1 MGIINIEGL
10 GEIEIQ
16 GDTPTPEESRLILKA
31 AEARKQEKIAQ
42 DLPSTQETFVTE
54 RELSS
59 GLTKEEISAQDKAL
73 SDFVLSPE
81 FGRLVLEVG
90 GAIGGAALTGGL
102 SAPASIARIAMISKP
117 FLKQLLKSSAGAGV
131 GSGTGGGVA
140 QIIDP
145 KDDMVKEI
153 IRASI
158 EGAAGE
164 AIGLPIAKGVE
175 KVLAPVVKTFKGADD
190 AARVIEEQREII
202 NKGLATAKTPADK
215 EALLAAAKNGVLT
228 PGLITDNQFIDILQN
243 ISEVSLLGS
252 GGIRT
257 AKEGAETIAKSGID
271 DFVEQFIK
279 TQDRVATGQLFQTAI
294 TKNQDAWNSLVKS
307 KYKNVDKLL
316 GSTKQIDPVTGI
328 EKIVDPTVINTIPY
342 KTAIKQQISKLE
354 RVAKGKSD
362 PEAISLLK
370 EQLTLPDNASFS
382 LVNDYRSKLLE
393 RGRYFSP
400 DAKNLKSFKDTYM
413 TLQPRI
419 TDLLENAPLGS
430 GVSTEAKLAWRQANQ
445 FYKEGIQDYSDEVI
459 IKLLEKDPE
468 LVFKELIKAGDR
480 PTVVKETFDIIN
492 RRFNKPGEKAVA
504 ENLKTSLKGEFL
516 RKVINDSTDSVGQY
530 SVLSSKKINDLI
542 GSGGKFEDTAKTLFT
557 GQEYSRINQ
566 LKDALEFAQG
576 RLKQT
581 GSPPGAVFFQLKQAG
596 AAGTILALGGAQ
608 AFQGDYGTAAG
619 IVLSPVA
626 LGYALSSPKVIN
638 YMIKGAKAKNPTAAG
653 TAFRQTISQL
663 ISEGTIDRK
672 EGERV
677 IQESYNTEKEAK
689 PQKQEPRSQVP
700 TAQPVAQAAPSP
712 ESPPTNIFAANTPG
726 TPMTTGVTPTAQPAQ
741 PMDKAQQYAG
751 LFPFDIAG
759 QQIAR
764 RG

>member
-1 MGIINIEGL
+1 MGIINIQGL
-10 GEIEIQ
+10 GDVEIQ
-16 GDTPTPEESRLILKA
+16 GETPTPEESRLILKA
-31 AEARKQEKIAQ
+31 VEVKKQEKIAQ
-42 DLPSTQETFVTE
+42 DLPSTQETFVTD
-54 RELSS
+54 RELTGEMVGKGSDV
-59 GLTKEEISAQDKAL
+59 DKAIG
-73 SDFVLSPE
+73 DFLTSPE
-81 FGRLVLEVG
+81 FGRLVLEIG

-102 SAPASIARIAMISKP
+102 GTPVALARIGMISKP
-117 FLKQLLKSSAGAGV
+117 FLKQLLKSSLGAGAG
-131 GSGTGGGVA
+131 SGVGGGAA
-140 QIIDP
+140 QIVDP

-153 IRASI
+153 VRASI
-158 EGAAGE
+158 EGFAGE

-175 KVLAPVVKTFKGADD
+175 KVLAPAVKTLKGADD

-202 NKGLATAKTPADK
+202 NKGLATAKTPADR

-252 GGIRT
+252 GGIRA

-279 TQDRVATGQLFQTAI
+279 TQDRSATGQLFQTAI
-294 TKNQDAWNSLVKS
+294 TKNQDAWNSLVRS

-328 EKIVDPTVINTIPY
+328 EKVIDPTVINTAPY
-342 KTAIKQQISKLE
+342 KTAIKQQIAKLE

-362 PEAISLLK
+362 PEAIALLK
-370 EQLTLPDNASFS
+370 EQLTIPDNASFS
-382 LVNDYRSKLLE
+382 LVNEYRSKLLE

-400 DAKNLKSFKDTYM
+400 DAKNLRSFKDTYM

-419 TDLLENAPLGS
+419 TDLLESAPLGS
-430 GVSTEAKLAWRQANQ
+430 GVSNEAKIAWKQANA

-468 LVFKELIKAGDR
+468 LVFKEIIKAGDR

-492 RRFNKPGEKAVA
+492 RRFSTPQEKAIA

-542 GSGGKFEDTAKTLFT
+542 GQGGKFEDTAKTLFT
-557 GQEYSRINQ
+557 KQEYSRINQ

-576 RLKQT
+576 RLKQAGT
-581 GSPPGAVFFQLKQAG
+581 PPGAIFFQLKQAG
-596 AAGTILALGGAQ
+596 AAGTILAVGGMQ
-608 AFQGDYGTAAG
+608 ALEGDYATAAG

-638 YMIKGAKAKNPTAAG
+638 YMIKGAKAKNPTIAG

-672 EGERV
+672 EGERA
-677 IQESYNTEKEAK
+677 IEQSYDIEKQSK
-689 PQKQEPRSQVP
+689 QKQEPRSQLP
-700 TAQPVAQAAPSP
+700 TAQPVAQVSPMAPTT
-712 ESPPTNIFAANTPG
+712 PPANIFAANTPG
-726 TPMTTGVTPTAQPAQ
+726 TPMTTGVTPTTQ

-751 LFPFDIAG
+751 LFPFDVTG

-764 RG
+764 QG

>member
-10 GEIEIQ
+10 GDIEIQ

-31 AEARKQEKIAQ
+31 AEVKKQEKIAQ

-54 RELSS
+54 KD
-59 GLTKEEISAQDKAL
+59 LTGEFTESDKAIGNFL
-73 SDFVLSPE
+73 TSPE
-81 FGRLVLEVG
+81 FGRLVLEIG

-102 SAPASIARIAMISKP
+102 GTPVALARIGMISKP
-117 FLKQLLKSSAGAGV
+117 FLKQLLKSSLGAGA

-140 QIIDP
+140 QIVDP

-153 IRASI
+153 VRASI
-158 EGAAGE
+158 EGFAGE

-175 KVLAPVVKTFKGADD
+175 KVLAPAIKTFKGADD
-190 AARVIEEQREII
+190 AAKIIEEQRQII

-215 EALLAAAKNGVLT
+215 EALLIAAKNGVLT
-228 PGLITDNQFIDILQN
+228 PGLITDNQFIDILQQ
-243 ISEVSLLGS
+243 ITEVSLLGS
-252 GGIRT
+252 GGIRS

-279 TQDRVATGQLFQTAI
+279 TQDRSATGQLFQTAI
-294 TKNQDAWNSLVKS
+294 TKNQDAWNSIVKS
-307 KYKNVDKLL
+307 KYQNIDKLL
-316 GSTKQIDPVTGI
+316 GSTRQVDPVTGI
-328 EKIVDPTVINTIPY
+328 EKVIDPTIINTAPY
-342 KTAIKQQISKLE
+342 KGAIKQQIAKLE

-362 PEAISLLK
+362 PEAIALLK
-370 EQLTLPDNASFS
+370 EQLTIPDNASFS

-400 DAKNLKSFKDTYM
+400 DAKNLKSFKETYM

-430 GVSTEAKLAWRQANQ
+430 GVSKEAKLAWRQANQ

-459 IKLLEKDPE
+459 VKLLEKDPE
-468 LVFKELIKAGDR
+468 LVFKEIIKAGDR

-492 RRFNKPGEKAVA
+492 RRFSAPQEKVIA

-530 SVLSSKKINDLI
+530 TVLNSKKVNNLI
-542 GSGGKFEDTAKTLFT
+542 GQGGKFEDTAKTLFT
-557 GQEYSRINQ
+557 GQEYNRLNQ

-581 GSPPGAVFFQLKQAG
+581 GAPPGSIFFQLKQA
-596 AAGTILALGGAQ
+596 AATPTVAYGTILALGGGQ
-608 AFQGDYGTAAG
+608 AFEGDYGTAAG

-638 YMIKGAKAKNPTAAG
+638 YMIKGAKAKNPTVAG

-677 IQESYNTEKEAK
+677 IQESYNIEKEAK

-700 TAQPVAQAAPSP
+700 TAQPVAQATPSL
-712 ESPPTNIFAANTPG
+712 ESPPANIFAANTPG
-726 TPMTTGVTPTAQPAQ
+726 TPMTTGVTPTAQTTQ

-764 RG
+764 QG

>member
-1 MGIINIEGL
+1 MGIIKVEGL
-10 GEIEIQ
+10 GEVQIQ

-31 AEARKQEKIAQ
+31 AEVKKQEKIAEE
-42 DLPSTQETFVTE
+42 LPSTQETFVTE

-59 GLTKEEISAQDKAL
+59 GLTKEEIAAQDKAL
-73 SDFVLSPE
+73 SDFILSPE

-102 SAPASIARIAMISKP
+102 SAPASIARIGMISKP

-153 IRASI
+153 VRASI

-164 AIGLPIAKGVE
+164 AIGLPVAKVVE
-175 KVLAPVVKTFKGADD
+175 KVLAPGVKTLKGADD
-190 AARVIEEQREII
+190 AARIIEEQREII
-202 NKGLATAKTPADK
+202 NKGLATAKTPADR
-215 EALLAAAKNGVLT
+215 EALLTAAKNGILT
-228 PGLITDNQFIDILQN
+228 PGLIADNQFIDILQN
-243 ISEVSLLGS
+243 IAEVSLLGS
-252 GGIRT
+252 GGIRA

-279 TQDRVATGQLFQTAI
+279 TQDRSATGQLFQTAI
-294 TKNQDAWNSLVKS
+294 TKNQDAWNSLVSS
-307 KYKNVDKLL
+307 KYKNIDKLL
-316 GSTKQIDPVTGI
+316 GSTRQVDPVTGI
-328 EKIVDPTVINTIPY
+328 EKVIDPTIINTIPY
-342 KTAIKQQISKLE
+342 KTAIKQQIAKLE

-362 PEAISLLK
+362 PEAIALLK
-370 EQLTLPDNASFS
+370 EQLQIPDNASFS

-400 DAKNLKSFKDTYM
+400 DAKNLRSFKDTYM

-419 TDLLENAPLGS
+419 TDLLEKAPLGS

-459 IKLLEKDPE
+459 VKLLEKDPE
-468 LVFKELIKAGDR
+468 LVFKEIIKAGDR

-492 RRFNKPGEKAVA
+492 RRFTTPTEKVVA

-516 RKVINDSTDSVGQY
+516 RKVINDSTDTVGQY
-530 SVLSSKKINDLI
+530 TVLSSKKINDLI
-542 GSGGKFEDTAKTLFT
+542 GQGGKFEDTAKALFT
-557 GQEYSRINQ
+557 NQEYNRINQ

-576 RLKQT
+576 RLKQAGT
-581 GSPPGAVFFQLKQAG
+581 PPGAIFFQLKQAG
-596 AAGTILALGGAQ
+596 AAGTILALGGMQ
-608 AFQGDYGTAAG
+608 AVEGDYGTAAG

-638 YMIKGAKAKNPTAAG
+638 YMIKGAKAKNPTATG

-663 ISEGTIDRK
+663 VSEGTIDRK

-677 IQESYNTEKEAK
+677 IQESYNIEKENK
-689 PQKQEPRSQVP
+689 PQKQEPRTQAP
-700 TAQPVAQAAPSP
+700 TTQLITQPVAQAMPTP
-712 ESPPTNIFAANTPG
+712 TTPPVNIFAANTPG
-726 TPMTTGVTPTAQPAQ
+726 TPMTTEVQPT
-741 PMDKAQQYAG
+741 DRSQQYAG
-751 LFPFDIAG
+751 LFPFDVTG

-764 RG
+764 QG

>member
-42 DLPSTQETFVTE
+42 DLPSTQETFVTD
-54 RELSS
+54 RELT
-59 GLTKEEISAQDKAL
+59 GEMVGKGADVDKAIG
-73 SDFVLSPE
+73 DFLTSPE
-81 FGRLVLEVG
+81 FGRLVLEIG
-90 GAIGGAALTGGL
+90 GAIGGSVITGGL
-102 SAPASIARIAMISKP
+102 GTPVALARIGMISKP
-117 FLKQLLKSSAGAGV
+117 FLKQLLKSSAGAGL
-131 GSGTGGGVA
+131 GSGTGGGIASVTV
-140 QIIDP
+140 DP

-164 AIGLPIAKGVE
+164 AIGLPIAKGIE
-175 KVLAPVVKTFKGADD
+175 KVLAPAVKTLKGADD

-202 NKGLATAKTPADK
+202 NKGLATAKTPADR
-215 EALLAAAKNGVLT
+215 EALLAAAKNGILT

-252 GGIRT
+252 GGIRA

-279 TQDRVATGQLFQTAI
+279 TQDRAATGQLFQTAI

-307 KYKNVDKLL
+307 KYQNVDKLL
-316 GSTKQIDPVTGI
+316 GSTRQVDPVTGI
-328 EKIVDPTVINTIPY
+328 EKVIDPTIIDTTPY
-342 KTAIKQQISKLE
+342 KTAIKQQIAKLE
-354 RVAKGKSD
+354 KVAKGKSD
-362 PEAISLLK
+362 PEAIDLLK
-370 EQLTLPDNASFS
+370 EQLTIPDKTSFS
-382 LVNDYRSKLLE
+382 LVNEYRSKLLE

-400 DAKNLKSFKDTYM
+400 DAKNIKSFKETYM

-492 RRFNKPGEKAVA
+492 RRFNKPGEKAIA

-626 LGYALSSPKVIN
+626 LGYALSNPKVIS
-638 YMIKGAKAKNPTAAG
+638 YMIKGAKAKNPTIVG

-677 IQESYNTEKEAK
+677 IQESYNIEKEAK

-700 TAQPVAQAAPSP
+700 ASQPVAEATPTP
-712 ESPPTNIFAANTPG
+712 TSPPVNIFAANTPG
-726 TPMTTGVTPTAQPAQ
+726 TPMTTGVQPT
-741 PMDKAQQYAG
+741 DRSQQYSG
-751 LFPFDIAG
+751 LFPFDVTG

-764 RG
+764 QG